1 MLQNEQLQDILTR
14 YQGYPLFESCTVEN
28 ANALATDGESILH
41 KAVMMKDVLG
51 VKVLLDHSADPNQVG
66 NMGDTPLHQAAFY
79 NNLAIVEILVRNG
92 ADINAKNEFGETPA
106 DLAKTHNS
114 QVLLNYLRQH

>member
-14 YQGYPLFESCTVEN
+14 YQKYPLFDTCTVEN
-28 ANALATDGESILH
+28 ANALAVDGESILH

-51 VKVLLDHSADPNQVG
+51 VKILLENAADPNQVG

-79 NNLAIVEILVRNG
+79 NNLALVEILVRNG
-92 ADINAKNEFGETPA
+92 ANVYAKNELGETPA
-106 DLAKTHNS
+106 DLAKIHNS
-114 QVLLNYLRQH
+114 QALLNYLNQH